1 MSVTCLH
8 FKVFLNVS
16 H

>member
-1 MSVTCLH
+1 MQVKT
-8 FKVFLNVS
+8 FLNVS